1 MARQKVR
8 TATSPATTRRST
20 LVVARPVPELPAWV
34 APVVYAM
41 VTVLLFREFFFGGVA
56 MLGMDSLVLSYFA
69 RNFYTEFVQQFHRM
83 PHWNPLLMGGL
94 PFVEGMHGDIFYP
107 PSLAMFFIDARAMW
121 GWKMS
126 LHIFLAGMFTYLFL
140 RRGLLLSRAAAFFG
154 GLVFMVGANMVSLV
168 LPGGDG
174 KLFVSALAPL
184 LFWLTERAARYNRPQ
199 DYAAFALGVALMLFT
214 SHMQMAYYCVW
225 GISLYFLF
233 RAWQLGRLEAA
244 VRGSVGRAVGVRIL
258 LFAVAGLMGVGAA
271 AVQFLPPLGYL
282 QEFSHRADRQETAAT
297 GKAWSA
303 TYSLNAEEIVS
314 LVVPEFV
321 GELATADPQ
330 RPAAGY
336 WGRNPLK
343 LNNEYAGLV
352 PLLLLP
358 VLLMRRR
365 TPQVWFFTGLG
376 VLTLLYALADSTP
389 LFHLFYLI
397 PGVSLFRAWS
407 MIIFLYALSVAVL
420 GAIAVQQL
428 LEWLADERAANQ
440 RAAARKILWVVAA
453 VFFGLALLQTAGL
466 ITSMW
471 AAMAGDA
478 VRLAALPANVPH
490 ITTGFWIAAFIALA
504 VAGIWEIAVRD
515 VITPAMVVTLL
526 ALVAGVD
533 AYRAARPFVVYTA
546 LINRFYGDAPQFRAD
561 DSILMLQQLRD
572 RDEPFR
578 VYDLGQLLQGPYG
591 QNDLAVHGLE
601 QLGGHHGNEMGRY
614 RALIGGEHAE
624 NLGASDLRLADVTNV
639 AYFLAPQ
646 RLEHPKLEEVYVGAQ
661 SVIYRNRD
669 ALPRAY
675 VVGRTELFPSE
686 ADVVVR
692 MLDARFDARSAAIVT
707 EPLPADVQVQEGATG
722 TVQWVERQVDR
733 YTLNVTATAP
743 ALLMVLDNWYPAW
756 EAEVNG
762 QATPIHRANHT
773 FRAIA
778 VPAGQSTVT
787 LRYTPSALQAGA
799 GISLAVMLLLL
810 GVIAAGVLLE
820 RRRPARDVLITGG
833 PGDPGIV
840 MVPPDAGG
848 ATSRE
853 QDGRQEPQSG

>member
-1 MARQKVR
+1 MARQKQ
-8 TATSPATTRRST
+8 RST
-20 LVVARPVPELPAWV
+20 TTAPTARRPTTVSAARPLPELPVWL
-34 APVVYAM
+34 APVVYAA
-41 VTVLLFREFFFGGVA
+41 VTVLLFREFFLGGVS
-56 MLGMDSLVLSYFA
+56 MPGMDSLALSYFA

-154 GLVFMVGANMVSLV
+154 GLVFMMGANMVSLV

-184 LFWLTERAARYNRPQ
+184 LFWLTERAARFNRVQ
-199 DYAAFALGVALMLFT
+199 DYAIFALGIALLLFT
-214 SHMQMAYYCVW
+214 SHMQAAYYCVW

-233 RAWQLGRLEAA
+233 RSWQLGRLEGA
-244 VRGSVGRAVGVRIL
+244 VRGSPARAIGVRIVM
-258 LFAVAGLMGVGAA
+258 FALAGVLGVGAA
-271 AVQFLPPLGYL
+271 AVQFLPPLQYL
-282 QEFSHRADRQETAAT
+282 QEYSHRADRQETRES

-314 LVVPEFV
+314 LAVPEFV
-321 GELATADPQ
+321 GELAVTDPQ
-330 RPAAGY
+330 RPAGGY

-358 VLLMRRR
+358 VLLLRRR

-376 VLTLLYALADSTP
+376 LLTLLYALADSTP

-420 GAIAVQQL
+420 GAIGVQQL
-428 LEWLADERAANQ
+428 LEWLAHDRSAEQ
-440 RAAARKILWVVAA
+440 RMSARKILWITAG
-453 VFFGLALLQTAGL
+453 VFVLLALLQSAGI
-466 ITSMW
+466 ITSVW
-471 AAMAGDA
+471 ASLAGDA
-478 VRLAALPANVPH
+478 VRHDALAANIAF
-490 ITTGFWIAAFIALA
+490 ITAGFWIAALIALA
-504 VAGIWEIAVRD
+504 VAGVWELATRD
-515 VITPAMVVTLL
+515 IITPAMVVLLL
-526 ALVAGVD
+526 ALVAGLD
-533 AYRAARPFVVYTA
+533 AYRAGRPFIVYTA
-546 LINRFYGDAPQFRAD
+546 LINRFQDGAPQFRAD
-561 DSILMLQQLRD
+561 DSIVYLQQVRA
-572 RDEPFR
+572 RGEPFR
-578 VYDLGQLLQGPYG
+578 VFDLGTLLQQTPYA

-614 RALIGGEHAE
+614 RTLIGGEHAD

-639 AYFLAPQ
+639 AYFLAPG
-646 RLEHPKLEEVYVGAQ
+646 RIAHPKLEEVHIGSQ
-661 SVIYRNRD
+661 SVVYRNIE

-675 VVGRTELFPSE
+675 VVGSVELFPNE
-686 ADVVVR
+686 GDVVTR
-692 MLDARFDARSAAIVT
+692 MLDERFNARTTAIVT
-707 EPLPADVQVQEGATG
+707 QQLPADARPQEGATG
-722 TVQWVERQVDR
+722 TVQWIEREVDR
-733 YTLNVTATAP
+733 YTLSVTADRP

-756 EAEVNG
+756 GAEVNG
-762 QATPIHRANHT
+762 RATPIYRANYT
-773 FRAIA
+773 FRAIP

-787 LRYTPSALQAGA
+787 LRYTPAALRAGA
-799 GISLAVMLLLL
+799 GISLAVLLLL
-810 GVIAAGVLLE
+810 LASIVAGVWLE
-820 RRRPARDVLITGG
+820 RRRGPRDLVISGV
-833 PGDPGIV
+833 PGDPGV
-840 MVPPDAGG
+840 VAVAAGDDVAEAAG
-848 ATSRE
+848 TR
-853 QDGRQEPQSG
+853 GRA

>member
-1 MARQKVR
+1 MAKQKARR
-8 TATSPATTRRST
+8 TTSPAAVRRSE
-20 LVVARPVPELPAWV
+20 LAVARPVPELPVWV
-34 APVVYAM
+34 APVVYAA
-41 VTVLLFREFFFGGVA
+41 VTVLLFREFFLGGVS
-56 MLGMDSLVLSYFA
+56 MLGMDSLALSYFA

-107 PSLAMFFIDARAMW
+107 PSLAMFFIDARSMW

-126 LHIFLAGMFTYLFL
+126 LHIFLAGIFTYLFL
-140 RRGLLLSRAAAFFG
+140 RRGLLLSRAAAFVG
-154 GLVFMVGANMVSLV
+154 GLVFMMGANMVSLV

-184 LFWLTERAARYNRPQ
+184 LFWLTERAARSNRPQ
-199 DYAAFALGVALMLFT
+199 DYAVFALGVALMLFT

-244 VRGSVGRAVGVRIL
+244 VRGSMAKAVGLRVA
-258 LFAVAGLMGVGAA
+258 LFALAGLLGVGAA

-314 LVVPEFV
+314 LAVPEFV
-321 GELATADPQ
+321 GELAVTDPQ

-365 TPQVWFFTGLG
+365 SPQVWFFTGLG
-376 VLTLLYALADSTP
+376 ALTLLYALADSTP

-407 MIIFLYALSVAVL
+407 MIIFLYALAVAVL
-420 GAIAVQQL
+420 GAIALQQL
-428 LEWLADERAANQ
+428 LEWLADERAGAE
-440 RAAARKILWVVAA
+440 RASARRILWIVAA
-453 VFFGLALLQTAGL
+453 VFVGLAVLQSAGV

-478 VRLAALPANVPH
+478 VRLDRLQANVPF
-490 ITTGFWIAAFIALA
+490 ITTGFWVAAVIALA
-504 VAGIWEIAVRD
+504 VAGVWELAVRD
-515 VITPAMVVTLL
+515 LITPAMVVTLL

-533 AYRAARPFVVYTA
+533 AYRASRPFVVYTA
-546 LINRFYGDAPQFRAD
+546 LINRFQEGAPQFRAD

-572 RDEPFR
+572 RDAPFR

-601 QLGGHHGNEMGRY
+601 QLAGHHGNEMGRY
-614 RALIGGEHAE
+614 RALIGGEHAD
-624 NLGASDLRLADVTNV
+624 NLGASELRLADVTNV
-639 AYFLAPQ
+639 AYFLAPA

-661 SVIYRNRD
+661 SVIYRNVD

-675 VVGRTELFPSE
+675 VVGGTELQPQE
-686 ADVVVR
+686 GDVIAR
-692 MLDARFDARSAAIVT
+692 LLDARFDARNTALIT
-707 EPLPADVQVQEGATG
+707 EALPAGVQVQQGATG
-722 TVQWVERQVDR
+722 TVQWVDRQVDR
-733 YTLNVTATAP
+733 YTLNVSATGP
-743 ALLMVLDNWYPAW
+743 ALLMILENWYPAW

-762 QATPIHRANHT
+762 QPVPIIRANHT
-773 FRAIA
+773 FRAVP

-799 GISLAVMLLLL
+799 SISLAVMLLLL
-810 GVIAAGVLLE
+810 GVIVAGFVLE
-820 RRRPARDVLITGG
+820 RRGPGRDVVITGA
-833 PGDPGIV
+833 PGDPGV
-840 MVPPDAGG
+840 VVLPRDAASETSPDRVAGG
-848 ATSRE
+848 
-853 QDGRQEPQSG
+853 GPQPG